1 MFLFLYHYIWTI
13 ALIFFIPVALLSR
26 RKRLFERLS
35 FRRLDHRLGQGN
47 IWIHALS
54 VGEVIS
60 AIPLIDA
67 LCLKFPDRDIV
78 FTVSTS
84 KGLTIAQRE
93 LGTKIKALLTMPVD
107 FWWCIHRLVKY
118 IRPSIFVLVE
128 TDIWPG
134 LTSHLKK
141 RGIKTILI
149 NGRVSPRAF
158 RSYLKARFVV
168 RKVFEPFELCLM
180 QTDLDRRRLLCTG
193 ILPSEKVRTTGNIKF
208 DRRWESM
215 RPEEHR
221 EWLNLLKLDGGAPV
235 WVAGSTHQGEEE
247 ALLRVFVRLHNLI
260 TDLRLILAPRNIERS
275 PEILK
280 LAQSMGMRGAL
291 RSRQEDEEAPYEVL
305 ILDTIG
311 ELGRVYGL
319 GTVSFV
325 GGSLVSFGGHN
336 LLEPASFGC
345 PVLFGPHT
353 HNFVL
358 MSELLLKE
366 GGGRR
371 VRDEED
377 LYEAMQMLLEDTEK
391 RTKMGFLAKGFVEKN
406 RGALERVLSHITEN
420 L

>member
-35 FRRLDHRLGQGN
+35 FRSFGDHLEQGN

-67 LCLKFPDRDIV
+67 LCLKFPERDIV

-84 KGLTIAQRE
+84 KGLAVAQRE
-93 LGTKIKALLTMPVD
+93 LGTKIRALLTMPVD
-107 FWWCIHRLVKY
+107 SWWCIHRLVKY
-118 IRPSIFVLVE
+118 IKPSIFVLVE

-158 RSYLKARFVV
+158 RSYLRARFVV

-180 QTDLDRRRLLCTG
+180 QADLDRRRLLSAG
-193 ILPSEKVRTTGNIKF
+193 VLPLEKVRAVGNIKF
-208 DRRWESM
+208 DRRWEPM
-215 RPEEHR
+215 LPEEHR
-221 EWLNLLKLDGGAPV
+221 EWLSLLKLEGRSPI

-247 ALLRVFVRLHNLI
+247 TLLRVFVRLHHLI
-260 TDLRLILAPRNIERS
+260 SDLHLILAPRNIERS

-280 LAQSMGMRGAL
+280 LVQSIGMRGAL
-291 RSRQEDEEAPYEVL
+291 RSRQGDEVGPYEVL

-311 ELGRVYGL
+311 ELGRIYGL

-325 GGSLVSFGGHN
+325 GGSLVAIGGHN

-358 MSELLLKE
+358 MSEFLVKE
-366 GGGRR
+366 GGGLR
-371 VRDEED
+371 VRDEEE

-391 RTKMGFLAKGFVEKN
+391 RTKMGLRAKDFVEKN
-406 RGALERVLSHITEN
+406 RGALERVLSHITDN